1 MVAFQNLVI
10 TKLIGTRI
18 KKADPTAEVILFGSR
33 ARGHAKDDSDWDI
46 LILIDNPKKDR
57 SIEQIYRDQL
67 FELELELGESIST
80 LIYSKNDW
88 ESRHLYSSLYLNIKE
103 EGVRIA

>member
-1 MVAFQNLVI
+1 MTKAEANI
-10 TKLIGTRI
+10 AKLIGTKI
-18 KKADPTAEVILFGSR
+18 KQTDPSAEVFLFGSR

-46 LILIDNPKKDR
+46 LILIDKPKKDR
-57 SIEQIYRDQL
+57 SIEQKYRDQL

-88 ESRHLYSSLYLNIKE
+88 ESKHLYSSLYLNIKE
-103 EGVRIA
+103 EGIRIA